1 MSKQQLK
8 LGDAI
13 AKLAHVL
20 RIPHCPQCERRRLI
34 LNEIHKV
41 GVRETVKRLRAIGFH
56 PSAKRTE
63 EKWSV
68 EDIVKKM
75 EDCCDK

>member
-13 AKLAHVL
+13 ARLAKVF
-20 RIPHCPQCERRRLI
+20 RIPHCPGCEQRRLI
-34 LNEIHKV
+34 LNEIQKV
-41 GVRETVKRLRAIGFH
+41 GIQETVRRLKVTGFRASLKRADGA
-56 PSAKRTE
+56 S
-63 EKWSV
+63 SV

-75 EDCCDK
+75 EECCDK

>member
-13 AKLAHVL
+13 TKLAKVL
-20 RIPHCPQCERRRLI
+20 HIPRCPECERRRLI
-34 LNEIHKV
+34 LNEIQKV
-41 GVRETVKRLRAIGFH
+41 GVRETVRRLRATGFRT
-56 PSAKRTE
+56 SAKRADQ
-63 EKWSV
+63 KWSV

-75 EDCCDK
+75 EECCDK

>member
-13 AKLAHVL
+13 AKLAQVL
-20 RIPHCPQCERRRLI
+20 RIPHCPECEQRRLI
-34 LNEIHKV
+34 LNEIQKV
-41 GVRETVKRLRAIGFH
+41 GVRETVRRLRAVGFSY
-56 PSAKRTE
+56 SAKRTDE
-63 EKWSV
+63 RSV

-75 EDCCDK
+75 EECCDE

>member
-13 AKLAHVL
+13 AKLAQVL
-20 RIPHCPQCERRRLI
+20 RIPHCPECEQRRLI
-34 LNEIHKV
+34 LNEIQKV
-41 GVRETVKRLRAIGFH
+41 GVRETVRRLRAVGFSY
-56 PSAKRTE
+56 SAKRANE
-63 EKWSV
+63 RSV

-75 EDCCDK
+75 EECCDE

>member
-13 AKLAHVL
+13 ARLAKVF
-20 RIPHCPQCERRRLI
+20 RIPHCPGCEQRRLI
-34 LNEIHKV
+34 LNEIQKV
-41 GVRETVKRLRAIGFH
+41 GIQETVRRLRAMGFY
-56 PSAKRTE
+56 SLAKRADQ
-63 EKWSV
+63 KWSV

-75 EDCCDK
+75 EECCDK